1 MTFALPGSLGID
13 FKEDFD
19 FLIRAPYVVKAVQHG
34 GVASTLGIESG
45 DELVA
50 VGREAVAGFEWSQLV
65 AKLAPRP
72 VQVSFYRPPKAAL
85 RSELKK

>member
-1 MTFALPGSLGID
+1 MIIWLKNQSKVRYRTCQLRF
-13 FKEDFD
+13 
-19 FLIRAPYVVKAVQHG
+19 RAPYIVKAVSSR
-34 GVASTLGIESG
+34 GVASALGIEAG